1 MVVSSGKEE
10 IGSGEPETGRRV
22 GRAIGETAA
31 RVNATISHFVSKKQW
46 LIK

>member
-31 RVNATISHFVSKKQW
+31 RVNATGAQFSSTEQR